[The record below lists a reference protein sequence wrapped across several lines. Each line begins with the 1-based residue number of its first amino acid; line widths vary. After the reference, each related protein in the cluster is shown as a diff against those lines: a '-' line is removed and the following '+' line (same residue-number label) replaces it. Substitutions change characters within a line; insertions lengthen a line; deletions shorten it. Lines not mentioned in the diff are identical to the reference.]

1 MGATKD
7 LFSLMRLEETQIEG
21 YFATKKEVVKQ
32 STNFITNILDSG
44 EYNIHELLSQSKRAS
59 ESLEV
64 INSEILKRLP
74 QENFEAFGLK
84 GTFRNGCEKLNFSED
99 EVVAELEEKLKQR
112 KELVKVA
119 TKSDEPI
126 FDSDGIEVPKVS
138 STQIKSSLSISF

>member
-1 MGATKD
+1 MSKG
-7 LFSLMRLEETQIEG
+7 LFELMQMQEIETTN
-21 YFATKKEVVKQ
+21 FLPTKKQVVKAT
-32 STNFITNILDSG
+32 TNFITDLLDSG

-59 ESLEV
+59 ESLDV

-84 GTFRNGCEKLNFSED
+84 GTFRQGGEKLNFSED

-112 KELVKVA
+112 KELIKVA

-126 FDSDGIEVPKVS
+126 YDSDGVEVTKVS
-138 STQIKSSLSISF
+138 SAQIKSSLSISF

>member
-1 MGATKD
+1 MSKG
-7 LFSLMRLEETQIEG
+7 LFELMQMQEIETTN
-21 YFATKKEVVKQ
+21 FLPTKKEIVKNT
-32 STNFITNILDSG
+32 TNFITNILDSG

-84 GTFRNGCEKLNFSED
+84 GTFRQGGEKLNFSED
-99 EVVAELEEKLKQR
+99 EVVAELEKKLAQR
-112 KELVKVA
+112 KELVKTA
-119 TKSDEPI
+119 TKSDETI
-126 FDSDGIEVPKVS
+126 YDSYGVEVTKVS

>member
-1 MGATKD
+1 MSKG
-7 LFSLMRLEETQIEG
+7 LFELMQMEEIETTN
-21 YFATKKEVVKQ
+21 FLPSKKELVKQ

-84 GTFRNGCEKLNFSED
+84 GTFRNGGEKLNFSD
-99 EVVAELEEKLKQR
+99 DHLVAELEKKLAQR
-112 KELVKVA
+112 KELVKTA

-126 FDSDGIEVPKVS
+126 YDSDGVEVTKVS
-138 STQIKSSLSISF
+138 STKIKSSLSISF

>member
-21 YFATKKEVVKQ
+21 YFATKKELVKQ
-32 STNFITNILDSG
+32 STNFITNLLDSG

-84 GTFRNGCEKLNFSED
+84 GTFRQGSEKLNFSED

-112 KELVKVA
+112 KELLKLAFNRKEEFTV
-119 TKSDEPI
+119 
-126 FDSDGIEVPKVS
+126 DGVYVPLVS
-138 STQIKSSLSISF
+138 SSQIKSSLSISF

>member
-1 MGATKD
+1 MSKG
-7 LFSLMRLEETQIEG
+7 LFELMQMEEIETTN
-21 YFATKKEVVKQ
+21 FLPSKKELVKQ

-84 GTFRNGCEKLNFSED
+84 GTFRQGGEKLNFSED
-99 EVVAELEEKLKQR
+99 HLVTELEKKLAQR
-112 KELVKVA
+112 KELVKTA

-126 FDSDGIEVPKVS
+126 YDSDGVEVTKVS

>member
-32 STNFITNILDSG
+32 TTNFITNLLDSG

-64 INSEILKRLP
+64 INTEILKRLP
-74 QENFEAFGLK
+74 QENFEEFGLK
-84 GTFRNGCEKLNFSED
+84 GTFRQGGEKLNFSED

-112 KELVKVA
+112 KELLKLAFNRKEEFTV
-119 TKSDEPI
+119 
-126 FDSDGIEVPKVS
+126 DGVYVPLVS
-138 STQIKSSLSISF
+138 SSQIKSSLSIIF

>member
-32 STNFITNILDSG
+32 TTDFITNILDSG

-84 GTFRNGCEKLNFSED
+84 GMFRQGGEKLNFSED
-99 EVVAELEEKLKQR
+99 EVVAELEKKLAQR
-112 KELVKVA
+112 KELVKAA
-119 TKSDEPI
+119 TKSDDTI
-126 FDSDGIEVPKVS
+126 YDSDGVEVTKVS

>member
-21 YFATKKEVVKQ
+21 YFATKKELVKQ

-84 GTFRNGCEKLNFSED
+84 GMFRQGGEKLNFSED

-112 KELVKVA
+112 KELLKLAFNRKEEFTV
-119 TKSDEPI
+119 
-126 FDSDGIEVPKVS
+126 DGVYVPLVS
-138 STQIKSSLSISF
+138 SSQIKSSLSISF

>member
-1 MGATKD
+1 MSKG
-7 LFSLMRLEETQIEG
+7 LFELMQMEEIETTN
-21 YFATKKEVVKQ
+21 FLPTKKELVKQ

-84 GTFRNGCEKLNFSED
+84 GTFRQGGEKLNFSED
-99 EVVAELEEKLKQR
+99 EVVAELEKKLAQR
-112 KELVKVA
+112 KELVKTA

-126 FDSDGIEVPKVS
+126 YDSDGVEVAKVS

>member
-1 MGATKD
+1 MSKG
-7 LFSLMRLEETQIEG
+7 LFELMQMEEIETTN
-21 YFATKKEVVKQ
+21 FLPSKKELVKQ

-84 GTFRNGCEKLNFSED
+84 GTFRQGGEKLNFSED

-112 KELVKVA
+112 KELLKLAFNRKEEFTV
-119 TKSDEPI
+119 
-126 FDSDGIEVPKVS
+126 DGVYVPLVS
-138 STQIKSSLSISF
+138 SSQIKSSLSIIF

>member
-1 MGATKD
+1 MSKG
-7 LFSLMRLEETQIEG
+7 LFELMQMEEIETTN
-21 YFATKKEVVKQ
+21 FLPTKKELVKQ

-59 ESLEV
+59 ESLDV

-84 GTFRNGCEKLNFSED
+84 GTFRNGGEKLNFSED

-112 KELVKVA
+112 KELVKTA

-126 FDSDGIEVPKVS
+126 YDSDGVEVTKVS
-138 STQIKSSLSISF
+138 STQIKSSLSIIF

>member
-1 MGATKD
+1 MSKG
-7 LFSLMRLEETQIEG
+7 LFELMQMEEIETTN
-21 YFATKKEVVKQ
+21 FLPSKKELVKQ

-84 GTFRNGCEKLNFSED
+84 GTFRQGGEKLNFSED
-99 EVVAELEEKLKQR
+99 EVVAELEKKLAQR
-112 KELVKVA
+112 KELVKTA

-126 FDSDGIEVPKVS
+126 YDSDGVEVTKVS

>member
-1 MGATKD
+1 MQ
-7 LFSLMRLEETQIEG
+7 MEEIETTN
-21 YFATKKEVVKQ
+21 FLPSKKELVKQ

-84 GTFRNGCEKLNFSED
+84 GTFRNGGEKLNFSED

-112 KELVKVA
+112 KELVKTA

-126 FDSDGIEVPKVS
+126 YDSDGVEVTKVS